1 MMMIDQEKIYLGT
14 IDNPEKAA
22 ILYDMAI
29 IQSKGL
35 DSKVNFNY
43 NKMQLLSI
51 LFEPSV
57 VEIKRN
63 YDNSQNNHQSQ
74 HQSSGDN
81 QAQDIEPI

>member
-63 YDNSQNNHQSQ
+63 YDYS
-74 HQSSGDN
+74 
-81 QAQDIEPI
+81 